1 VTPVTVAAEGSAAVN
16 DPAAS
21 FVADVAARLAAEGF
35 PRIPAGVLMALMA
48 SEEGRLGARELM
60 DELGVSAA
68 AVSGAVK
75 YLAVLG
81 FVRTVTAPGS
91 RRHVYALPDTPWY
104 TQTLTGTSRYR
115 DLAAVLEGH
124 AQGMVGPAALRVGEM
139 ADFFRFLDERMPLLY
154 AEWRAVRRA
163 APAGGPEVTR

>member
-1 VTPVTVAAEGSAAVN
+1 MN

-60 DELGVSAA
+60 EELGVSAA

-75 YLAVLG
+75 YLGVLG
-81 FVRTVTAPGS
+81 FVRTVTAPSS
-91 RRHVYALPDTPWY
+91 RRHVYALPDSPWY
-104 TQTLTGTSRYR
+104 TQSLMGTPRYR
-115 DLAAVLEGH
+115 ELAGVLEGH
-124 AQGMVGPAALRVGEM
+124 AGRLTGSAGARVAEM
-139 ADFFRFLDERMPLLY
+139 ADFFRFLDKRMPRLY
-154 AEWRAVRRA
+154 SEWRAGHPGSDRS
-163 APAGGPEVTR
+163 PGQEVSR